1 MVYPELG
8 GKMKKIVLIVG
19 LVLAPALV
27 FALASSWIISK
38 EVVPD
43 VTDDVGESMAESS
56 EMPAPRQ
63 VDG

>member
-1 MVYPELG
+1 
-8 GKMKKIVLIVG
+8 MKKIVLIVG